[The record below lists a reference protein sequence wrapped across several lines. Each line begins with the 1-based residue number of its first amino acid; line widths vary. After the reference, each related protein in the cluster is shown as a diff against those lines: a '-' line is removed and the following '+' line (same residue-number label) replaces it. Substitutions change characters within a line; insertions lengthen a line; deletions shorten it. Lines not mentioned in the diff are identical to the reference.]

1 MRHRRE
7 AEHETPDVVAPF
19 AVELTS
25 ECEDFLC
32 GRYLESL
39 CEEGREVPDWA
50 WMSALAYRPVDELK
64 AVLDDRRR
72 WSRRPELL
80 PWWHAVRAIAGE
92 VEEAASRVGVTPA
105 MLQEAVL
112 VRFQLL
118 SNAVHF
124 GPAGLARAVSGALT
138 REVRRIESNRNRACA

>member
-1 MRHRRE
+1 MRHRRDGE
-7 AEHETPDVVAPF
+7 QVAPDVVAPF

-25 ECEDFLC
+25 ECEDFLR
-32 GRYLESL
+32 GSYLESL
-39 CEEGREVPDWA
+39 CEEGREVPYWA
-50 WMSALAYRPVDELK
+50 WLSALAYRPVGELK

-80 PWWHAVRAIAGE
+80 PWWHALRAIAE
-92 VEEAASRVGVTPA
+92 EIDEAAARVGVAPA
-105 MLQEAVL
+105 ALQETVL

-138 REVRRIESNRNRACA
+138 REVRRIESERNRARA